1 MAAGIN
7 TKGKMSITELDFD
20 QIKGNM
26 KTYLKG
32 QSQFTDYDFEG
43 SGLNILL
50 DTLAYNTHYNAFLAN
65 MLANEMFLDTAQKRN
80 SVASHAKAL
89 GYTPISIKA
98 PTAYLKVQVN
108 NASTANIT
116 MPEGYSFN
124 TSIQGVTYQFVNT
137 TERIIQPAS
146 GIYVFGAT
154 SGIPVY
160 EGTWTTTRFT
170 VDVNNSDQRFILPN
184 AGVDISTLK
193 VQVQNSVSDT
203 TISTYTAATSLVD
216 ITGTTQAYFI
226 QETVDSEWQ
235 IYFGDGVV
243 GKSLIDGN
251 IVILK
256 YVITNGTDANGA
268 VSFTADGGISG
279 FADITTT
286 TMTAAAG
293 GADAETLDSIKYNA
307 PFSYAAQNRT
317 VTAKDY
323 AAIIP
328 TIYPN
333 VESIAVWGGEYNN
346 PAVYGKVYISI
357 RPKAGNTIT
366 QATKTSIVA
375 SLEDYNVASVT
386 PVILDPE
393 TTKIVPTV
401 NFKYNNTLTEKTK
414 ESLAALVTTAMT
426 AWSDDNLEKHEAI
439 FRYSKFTTMIDEVD
453 PSILSN
459 ITTIK
464 MSKTFLPTL
473 TVATKYTITF
483 ENALYN
489 PHSGHA
495 ASTAGTTAGGILSSS
510 GFKYTDDTVN
520 VYYYEDDGA
529 GLVKAYYI
537 SGTSK
542 VYKAA
547 AVGTITYTTT
557 GTVTGGTIVLTKENI
572 ASVENYDGATQTYIK
587 LTTQPDSNDL
597 VPVRNQVLEI
607 DTYNMSVTGEADTV
621 AAGASDGGTQYSTTS
636 SYN

>member
-1 MAAGIN
+1 MAAGID
-7 TKGKMSITELDFD
+7 TQGKMSITELDFD
-20 QIKGNM
+20 TIKANL

-65 MLANEMFLDTAQKRN
+65 MMANEMFLDTAQKRN

-89 GYTPISIKA
+89 GYTPTSIKA
-98 PTAYLKVQVN
+98 PIAYLKVQVN
-108 NASTANIT
+108 DATTANVT
-116 MPEGYSFN
+116 MPEGYTFS
-124 TSIQGVTYQFVNT
+124 TSIQGVTYQFVNIT
-137 TERIIQPAS
+137 DRIVQPAS
-146 GIYVFGAT
+146 GIYVFGPT

-170 VDVNNSDQRFILPN
+170 VNSADADQKFVIPN
-184 AGVDISTLK
+184 AGVDISTVK
-193 VQVQNSVSDT
+193 VQVQTSSSDT
-203 TISTYTAATSLVD
+203 TTTTYTAASSLVD
-216 ITGTTQAYFI
+216 ITSTTNAYFV
-226 QETVDSEWQ
+226 QETVDGEWE
-235 IYFGDGVV
+235 IYFGDGIV
-243 GKSLIDGN
+243 GNNVIDGN

-256 YVITNGTDANGA
+256 YIITNGQDANGA
-268 VSFTADGGISG
+268 ITFTGDSGISG
-279 FADITTT
+279 FGNLSVT

-333 VESIAVWGGEYNN
+333 VESISVWGGEYAN

-357 RPKAGNTIT
+357 RPKAGNTLT
-366 QATKTSIVA
+366 ESTKTSIVTQ
-375 SLEDYNVASVT
+375 LENYNVASVT

-393 TTKIVPTV
+393 TTKLVPTI
-401 NFKYNNTLTEKTK
+401 NFKYNNTLTSKSK
-414 ESLAALVTTAMT
+414 EDLAALITTAVT

-439 FRYSKFTTMIDEVD
+439 FRYSPFTTMIDQVD

-459 ITTIK
+459 ITTMK

-473 TVATKYTITF
+473 GTATKYTVNF
-483 ENALYN
+483 ENAIYN

-495 ASTAGTTAGGILSSS
+495 ADTTGTTAGGVVSSS
-510 GFKYTDDTVN
+510 GFKYTGDTN

-529 GLVKAYYI
+529 GNINAYYI
-537 SGTSK
+537 SGTTK
-542 VYKAA
+542 VYKSAS
-547 AVGTITYTTT
+547 VGTITYKAT
-557 GTVTGGTIVLTKENI
+557 GTVSAGTVVLTKEDI
-572 ASVENYDGATQTYIK
+572 ASVENYDGATQTQIRI
-587 LTTQPDSNDL
+587 TVQPSSNDI

-607 DTYNMSVTGEADTV
+607 DTYNMSITGTADTI
-621 AAGASDGGTQYSTTS
+621 AAGSSDGGTQYSTSS

>member
-7 TKGKMSITELDFD
+7 TKGKMNITELDFD
-20 QIKGNM
+20 QIKANM

-43 SGLNILL
+43 SGINILL

-89 GYTPISIKA
+89 GYTPVSIKA
-98 PTAYLKVQVN
+98 PTANLKVQVN

-124 TSIQGVTYQFVNT
+124 TSIQGVTYQFVNI
-137 TERIIQPAS
+137 TERIIQPTN
-146 GIYVFGAT
+146 GIYVFGPT
-154 SGIPVY
+154 VGIPVY
-160 EGTWTTTRFT
+160 EGTWTTSRFT
-170 VDVNNSDQRFILPN
+170 VNLNNTDQRFVIPN

-193 VQVQNSVSDT
+193 VQVQTSIGDST
-203 TISTYTAATSLVD
+203 TATYTAATSLVD
-216 ITGTTQAYFI
+216 ITAVTQAYFI
-226 QETVDSEWQ
+226 QETVDGEWEV
-235 IYFGDGVV
+235 YFGDGVV

-251 IVILK
+251 IVMLK

-293 GADAETLDSIKYNA
+293 GADAETLESIKYNA
-307 PFSYAAQNRT
+307 PFNYAAQNRT

-323 AAIIP
+323 AAIVP

-357 RPKAGNTIT
+357 RPKAGNTLT
-366 QATKTSIVA
+366 QSTKTTIVDA
-375 SLEDYNVASVT
+375 LEDYNIASVT

-401 NFKYNNTLTEKTK
+401 NFKYNNTLTDKTK
-414 ESLAALVTTAMT
+414 ESLAALVTTAIGT
-426 AWSDDNLEKHEAI
+426 YSDDNLEKHEAI
-439 FRYSKFTTMIDEVD
+439 FRYSKFTTLIDEVD

-473 TVATKYTITF
+473 AVATKYTITF

-495 ASTAGTTAGGILSSS
+495 ASTTGTTAGGILSST
-510 GFKYTDDTVN
+510 GFKYTGDTN

-529 GLVKAYYI
+529 GNINAYYI
-537 SGTSK
+537 SGTNK
-542 VYKAA
+542 VYKSG
-547 AVGTITYTTT
+547 AVGTITYATT
-557 GTVTGGTIVLTKENI
+557 GTVTGGTLVLTKENI
-572 ASVENYDGATQTYIK
+572 ASIENYDGVTQTYIR
-587 LTTQPDSNDL
+587 LTVQPSSNDI

-607 DTYNMSVTGEADTV
+607 DTYNMSVTGAADTV

>member
-7 TKGKMSITELDFD
+7 TKGKMNITELDFD
-20 QIKGNM
+20 QIKANM

-43 SGLNILL
+43 SAINILL
-50 DTLAYNTHYNAFLAN
+50 DTLSYNTHYNAFLAN

-80 SVASHAKAL
+80 SVTSHAKAL
-89 GYTPISIKA
+89 GYTPVSIKA

-124 TSIQGVTYQFVNT
+124 TSIQGVTYQFVNI
-137 TERIIQPAS
+137 TERIIQPGN
-146 GIYVFGAT
+146 GIYVFGPT

-170 VDVNNSDQRFILPN
+170 VDLNNTDQKFVIPN

-193 VQVQNSVSDT
+193 VQVQTSVGDST
-203 TISTYTAATSLVD
+203 TATYSAATSLVD
-216 ITGTTQAYFI
+216 TTSTTQAYFI
-226 QETVDSEWQ
+226 QETVDGEWEV
-235 IYFGDGVV
+235 YFGDGVV

-293 GADAETLDSIKYNA
+293 GADAETLESIKYNA

-323 AAIIP
+323 AAIVP

-357 RPKAGNTIT
+357 RPKAGNTLT
-366 QATKTSIVA
+366 EATKTTIVK
-375 SLEDYNVASVT
+375 SLEDYNVASIT

-393 TTKIVPTV
+393 TTKIVPVV
-401 NFKYNNTLTEKTK
+401 NFKYNNTLTDKTK
-414 ESLAALVTTAMT
+414 ESLAALVTTAIGT
-426 AWSDDNLEKHEAI
+426 YSDDDLEKHEAI
-439 FRYSKFTTMIDEVD
+439 FRYSVFTTLIDEVD

-473 TVATKYTITF
+473 AAATKYTILF

-495 ASTAGTTAGGILSSS
+495 ASTTGTTAGGILSST
-510 GFKYTDDTVN
+510 GFKYTGDTN

-529 GLVKAYYI
+529 GNINAYYI

-542 VYKAA
+542 VYKSG
-547 AVGTITYTTT
+547 AVGVITYKTT
-557 GTVTGGTIVLTKENI
+557 GTVTGGTLVLTKENI
-572 ASVENYDGATQTYIK
+572 ASVENYDGATQTQIR
-587 LTTQPDSNDL
+587 LTVQPDSNDI

-607 DTYNMSVTGEADTV
+607 DTYNLSVTGEADTV
-621 AAGASDGGTQYSTTS
+621 ASGASDGGTQYSTTS

>member
-20 QIKGNM
+20 QIKSNM

-43 SGLNILL
+43 SGMNILL

-98 PTAYLKVQVN
+98 PIAYLKVQVN

-116 MPEGYSFN
+116 MSEGYSFN
-124 TSIQGVTYQFVNT
+124 TSILGVTYQFVNT

-154 SGIPVY
+154 NGIPVY

-184 AGVDISTLK
+184 AGVDISTIK
-193 VQVQNSVSDT
+193 VQVQNSVADT
-203 TISTYTAATSLVD
+203 TTTTYTAATSLVD
-216 ITGTTQAYFI
+216 ITGTTQTYFI

-256 YVITNGTDANGA
+256 YVITNGIDANGA

-357 RPKAGNTIT
+357 RPKAGNTLT
-366 QATKTSIVA
+366 EATKTTIVS

-401 NFKYNNTLTEKTK
+401 NFKYNNTLTDKTK
-414 ESLAALVTTAMT
+414 ESLAALVTTAMI

-495 ASTAGTTAGGILSSS
+495 ASTAGTTAGGILSST

-529 GLVKAYYI
+529 GLIKAYYV

-557 GTVTGGTIVLTKENI
+557 GTVTGGTLVLTKENI

-607 DTYNMSVTGEADTV
+607 DSYNMSVAGEADTV